1 MINSTKNAFG
11 HETEMVAE
19 LKKKLEGDC
28 DPSSCVDEVAESFS
42 SIEFDKE
49 TIKKIDDLD
58 LYEKHLF
65 DLEGRFT
72 ILVASDLLRGLIY
85 FYNKDILTQS
95 VVGAMMEIG
104 SYVETPRFL
113 KVRIDEVFESGEEA
127 RRNGY
132 TEPTHY
138 VDEHYNILG
147 KNIALN
153 RMIFAGV
160 KKMF

>member
-19 LKKKLEGDC
+19 LKKKLEVDC

-42 SIEFDKE
+42 AIEFDKE
-49 TIKKIDDLD
+49 TIKQIDNLD

-95 VVGAMMEIG
+95 V
-104 SYVETPRFL
+104 
-113 KVRIDEVFESGEEA
+113 EV
-127 RRNGY
+127 
-132 TEPTHY
+132 
-138 VDEHYNILG
+138 L
-147 KNIALN
+147 
-153 RMIFAGV
+153 
-160 KKMF
+160 